1 MKNYD
6 VTIISNEEFGK
17 ITGQQP
23 DFKDGFIVNDCG
35 DWWGALEKHLNRP
48 VISVRPSGRESW
60 HEVLILTTDGRVL
73 QNGTSIKGNIKYV
86 ERVLADIFME
96 AENDEYE
103 VFHNYVFPD
112 LSVNELA
119 ELKEWLHENY

>member
-6 VTIISNEEFGK
+6 VTIISNEEFAK

-23 DFKDGFIVNDCG
+23 DFKDGFIVNDC
-35 DWWGALEKHLNRP
+35 DWWEALEKYLNRP

-86 ERVLADIFME
+86 ERVLSDIFME

-103 VFHNYVFPD
+103 FFHNYVFPD
-112 LSVNELA
+112 LSANELA
-119 ELKEWLHENY
+119 ELKEWLYENY

>member
-6 VTIISNEEFGK
+6 VTIISNEEFAK

-23 DFKDGFIVNDCG
+23 DFKDGFIVNDC

-48 VISVRPSGRESW
+48 IISVRPSGRESW
-60 HEVLILTTDGRVL
+60 HEVLILTTNGRVL

-86 ERVLADIFME
+86 KRVLSDIFME

-119 ELKEWLHENY
+119 ELKEWLYENY